1 MLHALGGHK
10 NEIVDSLL
18 SAQTSYL
25 EALETVTEHI
35 TKGQLMI
42 DRCSVNSSS
51 DGSTH
56 EESDKPKYCE
66 ETMRNM
72 ICQCVLSKLEGTEH
86 LKMIKKLESKIDLHM
101 KGNKKEIKNLFT
113 HMEAAFFKEIP
124 TANFEKLITYEGA
137 VRENSQNI
145 LVAQT
150 NILNENI
157 SKGLLKLGI
166 HFSLDQTFLENV
178 VFPSHYGFLQNLVT
192 SMQEEL
198 RRKVSNLVVPR
209 LEKMFG

>member
-18 SAQTSYL
+18 STQTSYL
-25 EALETVTEHI
+25 EALEKVMEEI
-35 TKGQLMI
+35 SKGHLMI
-42 DRCSVNSSS
+42 DRASVNSSS

-56 EESDKPKYCE
+56 EESEKPKYCE
-66 ETMRNM
+66 ETMKNM
-72 ICQCVLSKLEGTEH
+72 ISQCVLSRLEGTEH
-86 LKMIKKLESKIDLHM
+86 LKMIRKLESKIDLNM

-113 HMEAAFFKEIP
+113 HMESAFLKEIP

-137 VRENSQNI
+137 VIENSQNI

-166 HFSLDQTFLENV
+166 HFSLDQTVLQNI
-178 VFPSHYGFLQNLVT
+178 VFPTHYGFI
-192 SMQEEL
+192 
-198 RRKVSNLVVPR
+198 
-209 LEKMFG
+209 